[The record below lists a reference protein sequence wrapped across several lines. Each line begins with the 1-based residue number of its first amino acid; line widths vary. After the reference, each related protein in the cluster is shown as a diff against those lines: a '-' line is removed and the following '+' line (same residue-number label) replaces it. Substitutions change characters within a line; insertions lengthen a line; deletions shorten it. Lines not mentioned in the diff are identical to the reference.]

1 MTKEKSD
8 GPAPSDPVPTVP
20 RQTQPEPV
28 PLLETPESEG
38 GSAMKVKVK
47 PHIVKYKDVWWVYPH
62 KEAAKNHRSAIATSK
77 NLRYAQRQAFA
88 YLALLNLT

>member
-1 MTKEKSD
+1 
-8 GPAPSDPVPTVP
+8 
-20 RQTQPEPV
+20 
-28 PLLETPESEG
+28 
-38 GSAMKVKVK
+38 MKVKVK